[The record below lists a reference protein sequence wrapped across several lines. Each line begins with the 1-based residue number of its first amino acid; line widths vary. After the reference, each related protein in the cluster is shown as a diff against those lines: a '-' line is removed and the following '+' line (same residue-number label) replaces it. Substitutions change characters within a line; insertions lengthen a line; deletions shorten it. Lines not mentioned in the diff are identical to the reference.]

1 MATFLVLNGFDIAAA
16 ADEQEQL
23 ILDLAAGRLRREDL
37 AVWLKDHTAK
47 LGPDSAV

>member
-1 MATFLVLNGFDIAAA
+1 MATFLMLNGYDIAAT

-23 ILDLAAGRLRREDL
+23 ILDLAAARLRREDL
-37 AVWLKDHTAK
+37 AVWLQDHTAK